1 MELRHLRCFVVLGEE
16 LNFTHAAE
24 RLHIEQSP
32 LSRTIKELE
41 EDLGVVLFDRNRMG
55 TRLTAAG
62 SVYLDEVRR
71 VLALLEQAGEN
82 VRAIATGYRGSLRIA
97 ISDGAIDPRLSEIL
111 ARFREDAPEIEIRIC
126 EVPLQEQ
133 LRGLRAGDFRAGF
146 AHTANVGDGICA
158 EPVWRDTLL
167 AAIPTHHPLLAYK
180 EIPLEELARYP
191 LVMCD
196 PQTYEGCSRELTLL
210 LRTLEQD
217 LKVVEHVRSSD
228 MMLTLVS
235 AGYGVGF
242 TSTTRMALCKHPD
255 IVVRP
260 LASESAVLTTYLL
273 HLAGNEPCVALQQF
287 LTYLHAHP
295 DS

>member
-1 MELRHLRCFVVLGEE
+1 
-16 LNFTHAAE
+16 
-24 RLHIEQSP
+24 
-32 LSRTIKELE
+32 
-41 EDLGVVLFDRNRMG
+41 
-55 TRLTAAG
+55 
-62 SVYLDEVRR
+62 
-71 VLALLEQAGEN
+71 
-82 VRAIATGYRGSLRIA
+82 
-97 ISDGAIDPRLSEIL
+97 
-111 ARFREDAPEIEIRIC
+111 
-126 EVPLQEQ
+126 
-133 LRGLRAGDFRAGF
+133 
-146 AHTANVGDGICA
+146 
-158 EPVWRDTLL
+158 
-167 AAIPTHHPLLAYK
+167 
-180 EIPLEELARYP
+180 
-191 LVMCD
+191 MCD